1 MYPEP
6 KTNNN
11 TMIGLDANRADTSVS
26 RRLITILGSVIAP
39 HNASLGP
46 SLDDDLALALALADT
61 ADEISRARFHAMDLV
76 VTTKPDRTPVTDADQ
91 AVERAI
97 RALLAERRP
106 ADGILG
112 EEFGAEGP
120 TARQWIIDPIDGT
133 AGFLRGIPI
142 WATLISLAVDGVPVV
157 GVVSAPALGKR
168 WWARTG
174 AGAWASDERTPDAA
188 PVQLQVSGVATLAD
202 ASLSY
207 NSIQQWDTAGRLDSL
222 IALSRQVWRTRA
234 YGDMWS
240 YMLLAEGHLDIA
252 GEFDLQ
258 PYDMAALVPIVQE
271 AGGRFTSVDGQDGP
285 WHGSALATNG
295 LLHNA
300 ALAALATPTAPAPG
314 EVTH

>member
-11 TMIGLDANRADTSVS
+11 TMIGLDANRANPSVS
-26 RRLITILGSVIAP
+26 RRRITILGSVIEP
-39 HNASLGP
+39 QNP
-46 SLDDDLALALALADT
+46 SLDDDLALALELADT
-61 ADEISRARFHAMDLV
+61 ADEISRGRFHAMDLV

-91 AVERAI
+91 AVEWAI

-106 ADGILG
+106 DDGILG

-174 AGAWASDERTPDAA
+174 AGAWASDERA
-188 PVQLQVSGVATLAD
+188 PGDDPVRLRVSGVETLAD

-207 NSIQQWDTAGRLDSL
+207 NSIQQWDQAGRLDSL
-222 IALSRQVWRTRA
+222 IDLSRQVWRTRA

-258 PYDMAALVPIVQE
+258 PYDMAALAPIVQE

-295 LLHNA
+295 LLHTA
-300 ALAALATPTAPAPG
+300 ALEALNSNAPG
-314 EVTH
+314 SPQAPRHP